1 MEKLSALSSDAPRV
15 NALKPTPEPVVQWDV
30 LVVGGGATGLG
41 VAVQAA
47 LQGQRVALLEAEA
60 VAADVGVGMKP
71 IALDCVA
78 VAKRDRCVTVG
89 VAAPELVPLPV
100 PTPVVERLVCG
111 DRLSVRA
118 ADLEPEPDDVAVRL
132 RADLLPVPED
142 VGVGT

>member
-1 MEKLSALSSDAPRV
+1 MAVREK
-15 NALKPTPEPVVQWDV
+15 K
-30 LVVGGGATGLG
+30 
-41 VAVQAA
+41 VAVDDAVKLDAA
-47 LQGQRVALLEAEA
+47 LPVGENLALPVCDSVALLEAEA

-100 PTPVVERLVCG
+100 PMPVVERLVCG